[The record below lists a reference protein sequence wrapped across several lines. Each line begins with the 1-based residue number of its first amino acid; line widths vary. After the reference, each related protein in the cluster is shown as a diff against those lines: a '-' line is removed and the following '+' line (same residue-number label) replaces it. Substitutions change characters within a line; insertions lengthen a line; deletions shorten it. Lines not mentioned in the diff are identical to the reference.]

1 MVAIR
6 PLGMVLLIL
15 VFLSHHTLLRG
26 FFVLFCF
33 SLHLPVVL
41 GQPSL
46 DTFLFCFGFFC
57 SPRLG
62 TEPALLSHL
71 ALVFSVH
78 PLSSGPQCNCS
89 STQQSDT
96 FFWVFIILQV
106 NITPWSFQ
114 VMLVGY
120 VESWCNPH
128 VFAAH
133 NQTKLTNP
141 SRGTF

>member
-15 VFLSHHTLLRG
+15 FFLF
-26 FFVLFCF
+26 FFVFPRCPRLAIFGL
-33 SLHLPVVL
+33 STL
-41 GQPSL
+41 
-46 DTFLFCFGFFC
+46 FLFCFGFFC

-71 ALVFSVH
+71 ALVFSGH

-96 FFWVFIILQV
+96 FF
-106 NITPWSFQ
+106 
-114 VMLVGY
+114 
-120 VESWCNPH
+120 
-128 VFAAH
+128 
-133 NQTKLTNP
+133 
-141 SRGTF
+141 

>member
-1 MVAIR
+1 MVAIS
-6 PLGMVLLIL
+6 PLGKVLLIL

-33 SLHLPVVL
+33 SSIFPLSQASHLWTFH
-41 GQPSL
+41 
-46 DTFLFCFGFFC
+46 TFLFCFGFFC

-71 ALVFSVH
+71 ALFFSGH

-96 FFWVFIILQV
+96 FFQVFIILQV
-106 NITPWSFQ
+106 NITPWSFHLCQ
-114 VMLVGY
+114 QGTLRVG
-120 VESWCNPH
+120 VTPKFLLH
-128 VFAAH
+128 I
-133 NQTKLTNP
+133 TNP